1 MFGELQS
8 GIKVLDRMKSVTLLE
23 PKRDGKPAPEQR
35 VSTKRACMRS
45 FSFLWPV
52 ERSIVFSSVRYPSLW
67 YVSNCEPACRAVC
80 CLGT

>member
-35 VSTKRACMRS
+35 VSTERCMRN
-45 FSFLWPV
+45 FLFLWPV
-52 ERSIVFSSVRYPSLW
+52 GKEHRFSSVRYPS
-67 YVSNCEPACRAVC
+67 AV
-80 CLGT
+80 